1 MVSKLQEPCQ
11 TTSERMTFDS
21 LNKKLVHA
29 CQKGDA
35 QAQKDLYNLF
45 APKMYV
51 VALRYSK
58 SKQEAEDILQEGFV
72 KIFQKI
78 KTLKDHSRLQ
88 AWITRIIVNSALNIN
103 RSKLYMFPMYEVT
116 DMALQTDHDFGLSML
131 GFKDL
136 LQLIQSLPDGCQMI
150 FNMYAIEGY
159 SHKEIADK
167 LGISPGTSKSQ
178 LARARML
185 LKSKLEEQ
193 KKISYGTI

>member
-1 MVSKLQEPCQ
+1 
-11 TTSERMTFDS
+11 
-21 LNKKLVHA
+21 
-29 CQKGDA
+29 
-35 QAQKDLYNLF
+35 
-45 APKMYV
+45 
-51 VALRYSK
+51 
-58 SKQEAEDILQEGFV
+58 
-72 KIFQKI
+72 
-78 KTLKDHSRLQ
+78 
-88 AWITRIIVNSALNIN
+88 
-103 RSKLYMFPMYEVT
+103 MFPMYEVT

-159 SHKEIADK
+159 SHKEIAER